1 MFNRYDFQTAH
12 LLTEILP
19 LLSIESF
26 CLLTSFLGNYFSLDW
41 SSWRI
46 LYNIPLLPIHTWSTL
61 LFPPEILYCEWN
73 KSSNLRQL
81 FRMFCRRISFLLLFL
96 KTIVLYFTGD
106 WSETKITFE
115 INIEL
120 VLDGSSPKKK
130 SLNIFGI
137 GYIITHIWS
146 LHMHACS
153 TFVHIV
159 NSECCWL
166 FNLQKLCRWLFKLW
180 QRSNKNDPH
189 ALDI

>member
-19 LLSIESF
+19 LLSIEKF
-26 CLLTSFLGNYFSLDW
+26 GLLTSFLGNYFSLDW
-41 SSWRI
+41 SSWKI

-73 KSSNLRQL
+73 KSSKLRQL

-115 INIEL
+115 INIDL

-130 SLNIFGI
+130 SLNIFG
-137 GYIITHIWS
+137 YEYVITHIWCYICVHS
-146 LHMHACS
+146 ERCS
-153 TFVHIV
+153 
-159 NSECCWL
+159 L
-166 FNLQKLCRWLFKLW
+166 FNLQTLCRWLFKLW

-189 ALDI
+189 VLNI

>member
-41 SSWRI
+41 SSWKI

-120 VLDGSSPKKK
+120 VLDGSSPKKR

-146 LHMHACS
+146 YICMHA
-153 TFVHIV
+153 V
-159 NSECCWL
+159 
-166 FNLQKLCRWLFKLW
+166 
-180 QRSNKNDPH
+180 P
-189 ALDI
+189 